1 MGTVGGS
8 ALFMFPAGTLRNE
21 VKPDS
26 IFFTDFSFRLEMTA
40 KGRLGARVSCITG
53 AMCQKSLR
61 LHLKKN
67 LLPSFFSLTAK
78 MTSTARALNSNC
90 CGKRKFYPVL
100 WWKLREWACCQPQY
114 LLPTSSQHLQT
125 QELMMLEFT
134 LYSQTA
140 ILTILS
146 LQWNVSPLKL
156 HHAFPW
162 S

>member
-1 MGTVGGS
+1 MEGS

-26 IFFTDFSFRLEMTA
+26 IFFTDFSFRLETTA

-134 LYSQTA
+134 LFSHSQTA

-162 S
+162 P